1 MKAQAP
7 HRDMK
12 ELDAKLRRW
21 QKRHDT
27 PAKVAAAHRKVAP
40 GSRGTVHGVRERT
53 GKYGTPEGPS
63 EESEG
68 KAERLSSTRYFETA
82 EAILSSP
89 VSKLLPDS

>member
-27 PAKVAAAHRKVAP
+27 PAKVAAAHRKVIL
-40 GSRGTVHGVRERT
+40 ERVVQ
-53 GKYGTPEGPS
+53 S
-63 EESEG
+63 MAFESE
-68 KAERLSSTRYFETA
+68 
-82 EAILSSP
+82 P
-89 VSKLLPDS
+89 VSMARLKALLKNRKVKLSG